1 MVFGGTSLSCP
12 IVAGLYVQS
21 GVVSSS
27 SAAELTRIYA
37 NLGTSSFR
45 DVVTGTA
52 GANASKVGYDL
63 TTGVGTPLGL
73 SGF

>member
-1 MVFGGTSLSCP
+1 M
-12 IVAGLYVQS
+12 AGIYNQS
-21 GVVSSS
+21 GVVSAS

-37 NLGTSSFR
+37 NLGSPSFR
-45 DVVTGTA
+45 DVVSGTA
-52 GANASKVGYDL
+52 GTNASKVGYDL